1 MTSLATAHTPALSD
15 ATGGASPADGLS
27 DPARDIRAG
36 IIVASVFFLL
46 FLGWAAFA
54 RLDAAAYA
62 PGVLEVSGQRQSVQ
76 HREGGVVGAI
86 LVHEGQRV
94 VKGQVL
100 IRLAAADVVAQER
113 ALSAQAIRLLAQ
125 RARLQAEETG
135 EARIAPPVEF
145 ATLSATDRGVA
156 DAALAMQQ
164 RELVTRRATLSAQR
178 GAFGQRAAQSADQG
192 RGYGTQVTSAEE
204 QLRLIDAQ
212 LAALR
217 PLADRGFVSQTRLR
231 ELERVRAELRGQRG
245 QYAASASQ
253 TREAARESQ
262 INALEAERSFRERT
276 AADMRD
282 VDTRLGDVLPKWTA
296 ARDQLTRTDIRAPA
310 TGAVIGLT
318 VFTTGGV
325 VGPGQK
331 LMDIVPERA
340 PLRIQARI
348 AVDDAD
354 DLRVG
359 QPTLVKF
366 PSLHERD
373 LPNLAG
379 RLTQLSPDALTDDKS
394 GARYFTGEVTV
405 APDQIVKLRQVRGAD
420 FELRAGMPAQ
430 VLVPLRKR
438 TALEYALETLVGT
451 FWSSFREH

>member
-1 MTSLATAHTPALSD
+1 M
-15 ATGGASPADGLS
+15 
-27 DPARDIRAG
+27 
-36 IIVASVFFLL
+36 
-46 FLGWAAFA
+46 
-54 RLDAAAYA
+54 
-62 PGVLEVSGQRQSVQ
+62 
-76 HREGGVVGAI
+76 
-86 LVHEGQRV
+86 
-94 VKGQVL
+94 
-100 IRLAAADVVAQER
+100 
-113 ALSAQAIRLLAQ
+113 
-125 RARLQAEETG
+125 
-135 EARIAPPVEF
+135 
-145 ATLSATDRGVA
+145 
-156 DAALAMQQ
+156 
-164 RELVTRRATLSAQR
+164 
-178 GAFGQRAAQSADQG
+178 
-192 RGYGTQVTSAEE
+192 
-204 QLRLIDAQ
+204 
-212 LAALR
+212 
-217 PLADRGFVSQTRLR
+217 
-231 ELERVRAELRGQRG
+231 
-245 QYAASASQ
+245 
-253 TREAARESQ
+253 
-262 INALEAERSFRERT
+262 
-276 AADMRD
+276 
-282 VDTRLGDVLPKWTA
+282 
-296 ARDQLTRTDIRAPA
+296 
-310 TGAVIGLT
+310 IGLT

-438 TALEYALETLVGT
+438 TALEYALEPLVGT